1 MQEITLMCKNGYIT
15 QTHGTLSKIADAY
28 SNYLSINQFN
38 KINSKKTTFK
48 MDLNYLLWLGNVI
61 VLTE

>member
-1 MQEITLMCKNGYIT
+1 MSKNGYIT

-38 KINSKKTTFK
+38 KINSKEKTTFK
-48 MDLNYLLWLGNVI
+48 MDLTMYCG
-61 VLTE
+61 

>member
-1 MQEITLMCKNGYIT
+1 MQEIALMSKNGYIT

-38 KINSKKTTFK
+38 KINSKEKTTFK
-48 MDLNYLLWLGNVI
+48 MDLTMYCG
-61 VLTE
+61 